1 MANEFKQQHDQA
13 KRDALQAECQALI
26 AKGQRVEAV
35 KKYRTATGCS
45 LPDAQRQLGM
55 K

>member
-1 MANEFKQQHDQA
+1 MSNELKQREQA
-13 KRDALQAECQALI
+13 KLDALRTECQELI

-35 KKYRTATGCS
+35 KKYRAETRCS
-45 LPDAQRQLGM
+45 LPEAQRQLGM

>member
-1 MANEFKQQHDQA
+1 MANVFKQQQDQA

-35 KKYRTATGCS
+35 KKYRAATRCS
-45 LPDAQRQLGM
+45 LPEAQRQLGM